1 MKAVDEYYTFSGNS
15 LGEYKDRGSK
25 FLSYAYP
32 TTSKEEI
39 QYHLELLKEE
49 HPKCGHICFA
59 YALGIDRKEYRA
71 NDDGEP
77 SGTAGKPIYNRIL
90 SHDLTDTLIAVVRYW
105 GGTKLGA
112 TGLIKAYK
120 TSAEEAILKNSIVS
134 KYITDTFSLEFDYAI
149 MGDLLNHLKKLN
161 IDILNKEL
169 GATASLV
176 IGTRK
181 SKTEELITKLK
192 ARMLNISEDRI
203 NEKTVVE
210 GLTIIEQ

>member
-1 MKAVDEYYTFSGNS
+1 MKATDEYYTLSNPS
-15 LGEYKDRGSK
+15 VGEYKDRGSK

-32 TTSKEEI
+32 TISKEEI
-39 QYHLELLKEE
+39 QLHLELLKEE
-49 HPKCGHICFA
+49 HPKCGHICYG
-59 YALGIDRKEYRA
+59 YALGINRKEHRA

-120 TSAEEAILKNSIVS
+120 TSAEEAILNNSVVS
-134 KYITDTFSLEFDYAI
+134 KYITDTFRLEFEYAI

-161 IDILNKEL
+161 IEILNKEL
-169 GATASLV
+169 GTTASLI
-176 IGTRK
+176 IGTRQ
-181 SKTEELITKLK
+181 SKTIELITRLK

-203 NEKTVVE
+203 NEKSVVE
-210 GLTIIEQ
+210 GLSIIEQ